1 MPTRNNQGSAI
12 GLRRLPIEL
21 IGSAHLKI
29 TRIFISPSPRN
40 IDVLLGVANHDIYRK
55 EIKEIIWDDSPLE
68 SIEWNTGTPCCHDTV
83 DEWSEEDN
91 SEDDAYAEPYSQESE
106 ERYEWYVRWCRVSI
120 MHLKSALDVKRMLWR
135 RSRQDKQ
142 LESTRLGRRS
152 FADYKSLLQQQ
163 EEALKIQAHE
173 KAFLYALERFPNLT
187 TIEVTPAAHGQLY
200 MPLYTTP
207 MIRELPYGFPYPIP
221 RGWPCPAYNTFPH
234 DVEEK
239 GDDWWRSFRF
249 VIKALANMDQC
260 RISELVLDNHY
271 LPTGI
276 NPFIFTNC
284 ADDYNNLCKIV
295 EKLGFNRLVLS
306 LITGWIRDD
315 GEYEDW
321 EFYRNGSIRKFLAK
335 ASDFEEMVFK
345 TDYNLGDGSLVEMRD
360 YVSFFDLFPLD
371 AWHFGLVG
379 MQVTQKNL
387 ISFLRQLPS
396 KVRSIDLSFLAILEG
411 QGTHEGTLTDIR
423 DKLGWRSLPLE
434 KRISIRYLVHGGPCQ
449 RPSPS
454 PSYICLNKEVEEYVY
469 EDGPLPVESSRHP
482 RNYNDRNAEGMGVE
496 EVIWDDATLIPLKR
510 AGRQVD
516 DYSDESEEEECKEK
530 NNEARKCFAWY
541 TRGCKRNIKAA
552 KDRMVGQM
560 SRPDTVSKQHQLGNV
575 MSYRDSFE
583 YYKVLESQQRYII
596 ASKSDEGI
604 FRHALQQFPKL
615 KRVIVTPAAHGYLLE
630 PLYETPMI
638 RSFPYGFIYPVP
650 RGYPTSWPRRHWA
663 FVMPWIGDEAID
675 EDKIQWHG
683 FRIVTKVLAEE
694 NHKITELIFDDYQPN
709 TGISR
714 FALNRGTEEYTN
726 FCDMVKRPGLQ
737 KLQLS
742 LLVSLYIGE
751 EYEIYDQGYLRDAL
765 SEATDMRHFSFH
777 TDFGTNRCSWIVD
790 MHQYTSLFDVFPIHR
805 WQKLTHFGLSNVV
818 VAQNDFINFLS
829 KLPPIVLTVELS
841 FLTFMEG
848 EGHYISLMEDIHD
861 KLDWK
866 HRPVEERIRIY
877 AKIFCYLS
885 YYGRYICLDKEVEEF
900 VYKNGPPSFQ
910 LRQRDNSS
918 NVDSG
923 TGVLKDLFNA
933 SWERLNDFSPERR
946 LVFPRMHGL

>member
-21 IGSAHLKI
+21 IGAIFSLLPNRDIKNLRLTCSSLKGSAHLKI

-40 IDVLLGVANHDIYRK
+40 VDVLLGVANHDIYRK

-163 EEALKIQAHE
+163 EEVIKIQAHE

-221 RGWPCPAYNTFPH
+221 RGWPCPTYNTFPH

-249 VIKALANMDQC
+249 VIKALANMDQR

-284 ADDYNNLCKIV
+284 DDDYNNLCKIV
-295 EKLGFNRLVLS
+295 EKPGFNRLVLS

-335 ASDFEEMVFK
+335 ASDLEEMVFK

-360 YVSFFDLFPLD
+360 YVSLFDLFPLD
-371 AWHFGLVG
+371 AWPKLRHFGLVG
-379 MQVTQKNL
+379 MQVTQENI
-387 ISFLRQLPS
+387 ISFLGQLPS
-396 KVRSIDLSFLAILEG
+396 TVRSIDLSFLAILEG

-449 RPSPS
+449 GPSPS

-482 RNYNDRNAEGMGVE
+482 RDYNARNAEGTALTSYVECLPNELLDVICDLLPNSDIKNLRLASLFLGRKCQLQISCVFISPNPRNLYVVRSIANHKTYRLGVE

-541 TRGCKRNIKAA
+541 T
-552 KDRMVGQM
+552 
-560 SRPDTVSKQHQLGNV
+560 VSKQHQLGNV

-596 ASKSDEGI
+596 ASKTDEGI

-615 KRVIVTPAAHGYLLE
+615 KRVIVTPAAHGYLFE
-630 PLYETPMI
+630 PLYKTPMI

-650 RGYPTSWPRRHWA
+650 RGCPTSWPRRHWA
-663 FVMPWIGDEAID
+663 FVMPWIGDEAIV
-675 EDKIQWHG
+675 KI
-683 FRIVTKVLAEE
+683 K
-694 NHKITELIFDDYQPN
+694 PN
-709 TGISR
+709 G
-714 FALNRGTEEYTN
+714 
-726 FCDMVKRPGLQ
+726 MVSG
-737 KLQLS
+737 
-742 LLVSLYIGE
+742 
-751 EYEIYDQGYLRDAL
+751 
-765 SEATDMRHFSFH
+765 
-777 TDFGTNRCSWIVD
+777 
-790 MHQYTSLFDVFPIHR
+790 
-805 WQKLTHFGLSNVV
+805 
-818 VAQNDFINFLS
+818 
-829 KLPPIVLTVELS
+829 
-841 FLTFMEG
+841 
-848 EGHYISLMEDIHD
+848 
-861 KLDWK
+861 
-866 HRPVEERIRIY
+866 
-877 AKIFCYLS
+877 
-885 YYGRYICLDKEVEEF
+885 
-900 VYKNGPPSFQ
+900 
-910 LRQRDNSS
+910 SS
-918 NVDSG
+918 
-923 TGVLKDLFNA
+923 
-933 SWERLNDFSPERR
+933 
-946 LVFPRMHGL
+946 

>member
-21 IGSAHLKI
+21 IGAIFSLLPNRDIKNLRLTCSSLKDSAHLKI

-55 EIKEIIWDDSPLE
+55 EIEEIIWDDSPLE

-106 ERYEWYVRWCRVSI
+106 ERECSGVGAGRTNSLRAP
-120 MHLKSALDVKRMLWR
+120 ALAGGPLLITRAFYSNRKKFSRFKLMKR
-135 RSRQDKQ
+135 
-142 LESTRLGRRS
+142 
-152 FADYKSLLQQQ
+152 
-163 EEALKIQAHE
+163 
-173 KAFLYALERFPNLT
+173 AFLYALERFPNLT

-221 RGWPCPAYNTFPH
+221 RGWPCPAYDTFPH

-249 VIKALANMDQC
+249 VIKALANMDQR

-276 NPFIFTNC
+276 NPFIFTSC
-284 ADDYNNLCKIV
+284 DDDYNNICKVV
-295 EKLGFNRLVLS
+295 EKPGFNRFVLS

-321 EFYRNGSIRKFLAK
+321 GFYRNGSIRKFLAK
-335 ASDFEEMVFK
+335 ASDLEEMVFK
-345 TDYNLGDGSLVEMRD
+345 TDYNLGDGSLVGMRD
-360 YVSFFDLFPLD
+360 YVSLFDLFPLD
-371 AWHFGLVG
+371 AWPKLRHFGLVG
-379 MQVTQKNL
+379 MQVTQENL

-396 KVRSIDLSFLAILEG
+396 TVRSIDLSFLAILEG

-469 EDGPLPVESSRHP
+469 KDGPLPVESSRHP
-482 RNYNDRNAEGMGVE
+482 RDYNARNAEGMGVK
-496 EVIWDDATLIPLKR
+496 EVIWDDAILIPLKR
-510 AGRQVD
+510 DGRQVD
-516 DYSDESEEEECKEK
+516 DYSDESEEEECEEK
-530 NNEARKCFAWY
+530 NNEVRKCFAWY

-560 SRPDTVSKQHQLGNV
+560 SQPDTVSKQHQLDNV

-583 YYKVLESQQRYII
+583 YYKVLGSQQRYII
-596 ASKSDEGI
+596 ASKTDEDI

-615 KRVIVTPAAHGYLLE
+615 KRVIVTPAAHGYLFE
-630 PLYETPMI
+630 PLYKTPMI

-650 RGYPTSWPRRHWA
+650 RGWPNSWPRRHWA
-663 FVMPWIGDEAID
+663 LVMPWIGDEAID
-675 EDKIQWHG
+675 EDKTQWHG
-683 FRIVTKVLAEE
+683 FRIGTKVLAKE
-694 NHKITELIFDDYQPN
+694 NHKITELVFDYYQRN
-709 TGISR
+709 TGISH

-742 LLVSLYIGE
+742 LLVGLYIGE
-751 EYEIYDQGYLRDAL
+751 EYEIYDQWYLRDAL
-765 SEATDMRHFSFH
+765 FEATDMRHFSFH

-790 MHQYTSLFDVFPIHR
+790 MHQYI
-805 WQKLTHFGLSNVV
+805 
-818 VAQNDFINFLS
+818 
-829 KLPPIVLTVELS
+829 
-841 FLTFMEG
+841 
-848 EGHYISLMEDIHD
+848 
-861 KLDWK
+861 
-866 HRPVEERIRIY
+866 
-877 AKIFCYLS
+877 
-885 YYGRYICLDKEVEEF
+885 
-900 VYKNGPPSFQ
+900 
-910 LRQRDNSS
+910 
-918 NVDSG
+918 
-923 TGVLKDLFNA
+923 
-933 SWERLNDFSPERR
+933 
-946 LVFPRMHGL
+946 